1 MSAAGKKYQAV
12 QAALRAARRAAGITP
27 EMLRDLAANPPPRPG
42 EPIRSLEWCNL
53 QTGAILRWTLLR
65 GPRANNYIL
74 RTPDGR
80 RSQPHGMAWI
90 LSHLRHILL
99 SH

>member
-1 MSAAGKKYQAV
+1 MRQAKKSQAV
-12 QAALRAARRAAGITP
+12 QAARRAACITP
-27 EMLRDLAANPPPRPG
+27 EMLQDMTANPPPCPG
-42 EPIRSLEWCNL
+42 EPIRSLEWCNI

-80 RSQPHGMAWI
+80 HSKPHGMAWI
-90 LSHLRHILL
+90 MSHLRPILL